1 MTEAVLNEVAKLNRA
16 ASVGMIP
23 LNFATQIQPAVKTG
37 SKLQAS
43 SSRPQEPVST
53 ETESDELE
61 EEPDVPIPK
70 TAPVRM
76 ASLTLAPG
84 KPNLGSAP
92 SLMQVSSYAKKRRLV
107 KHSEVA
113 A

>member
-16 ASVGMIP
+16 AGAGKTPS
-23 LNFATQIQPAVKTG
+23 NFATQIQPAVRTG
-37 SKLQAS
+37 SKPQARS
-43 SSRPQEPVST
+43 SKPQEPVST
-53 ETESDELE
+53 ETESDELD

-92 SLMQVSSYAKKRRLV
+92 SLMQVPSAAKKGRLV
-107 KHSEVA
+107 KHSEA
-113 A
+113 AA